1 MTQSSEIP
9 CAFDGNPHRIDICQG
24 RATVFFRSAQGT
36 IWPLCK
42 GCSDRHKE
50 LMVQLV
56 SEQRVGVPSAV
67 GAAFDLPI
75 DDPEVRQAFQQQD
88 PDRIRRLIAAADAQA
103 LQQQGRR

>member
-56 SEQRVGVPSAV
+56 SEHRVGVPSAV
-67 GAAFDLPI
+67 GAVFDVPI
-75 DDPEVRQAFQQQD
+75 DDFEMRQTFDQQD
-88 PDRIRRLIAAADAQA
+88 PARIRRLIAAADAQA
-103 LQQQGRR
+103 LRQGRR

>member
-1 MTQSSEIP
+1 M
-9 CAFDGNPHRIDICQG
+9 
-24 RATVFFRSAQGT
+24 FFRSAQGT

-67 GAAFDLPI
+67 GAVFDVPI
-75 DDPEVRQAFQQQD
+75 DDPEMRQALEQQD
-88 PDRIRRLIAAADAQA
+88 PDRVRRLIATADAQA
-103 LQQQGRR
+103 LRQRRR